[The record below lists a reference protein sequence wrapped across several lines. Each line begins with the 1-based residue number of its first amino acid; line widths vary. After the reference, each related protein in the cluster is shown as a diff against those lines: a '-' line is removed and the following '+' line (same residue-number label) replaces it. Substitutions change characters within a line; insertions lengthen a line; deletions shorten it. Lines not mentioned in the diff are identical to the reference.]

1 MRKSIVFFLV
11 FLFSVSSWDVGAQEF
26 VYKPI
31 NPAFGGETF
40 NYQWLLSSAESQ
52 NLYTDEDNQF
62 EESTLSEFTQ
72 SLNSQLLSRINR
84 ALLDAQI
91 NTEGGLQPGI
101 YNFGSLNV
109 QVYEA
114 LEGLVV
120 DILDIDTGEQSQ
132 IIIPN

>member
-1 MRKSIVFFLV
+1 MKKSIVVFLV
-11 FLFSVSSWDVGAQEF
+11 FLFSVSWGVCAQEF

-52 NLYTDEDNQF
+52 NLYTDEDEQL
-62 EESTLSEFTQ
+62 EETTLSEFTQ

-84 ALLDAQI
+84 VLLDAQI
-91 NTEGGLQPGI
+91 DTEGGLQPGV

-109 QVYEA
+109 QVYES
-114 LEGLVV
+114 LEGLIV

>member
-1 MRKSIVFFLV
+1 MKKSIVIFLV
-11 FLFSVSSWDVGAQEF
+11 FLVSVSWGVGAQEF

-40 NYQWLLSSAESQ
+40 NYQWLLSSAEAQ
-52 NLYTDEDNQF
+52 NFYTDEDDNQTD
-62 EESTLSEFTQ
+62 ETTLSEFTQ

-91 NTEGGLQPGI
+91 NTEGGLQPGV

-109 QVYEA
+109 QVYET
-114 LEGLVV
+114 LDGLIV

>member
-1 MRKSIVFFLV
+1 MKKSIVFFLV
-11 FLFSVSSWDVGAQEF
+11 FLFSVSWGVGAQEF

-31 NPAFGGETF
+31 NPAFGGEAF
-40 NYQWLLSSAESQ
+40 NYQWLLSSAEAQ
-52 NLYTDEDNQF
+52 NLYKEDESES
-62 EESTLSEFTQ
+62 EESPLSEFTKN
-72 SLNSQLLSRINR
+72 LNSQLLNRINR

-91 NTEGGLQPGI
+91 DTEGGLQPGV

-109 QVYEA
+109 QVYETI
-114 LEGLVV
+114 EGLVV

>member
-1 MRKSIVFFLV
+1 MKKSIVVFLV
-11 FLFSVSSWDVGAQEF
+11 FLFSVSLDVSAQEF
-26 VYKPI
+26 VYTPI

-52 NLYTDEDNQF
+52 NLYTDDDEQL
-62 EESTLSEFTQ
+62 EETTLSEFTQ

-91 NTEGGLQPGI
+91 NTEGGVQPGV

>member
-1 MRKSIVFFLV
+1 MKKSIVFFLV
-11 FLFSVSSWDVGAQEF
+11 FLFSVSWGVGAQEF

-72 SLNSQLLSRINR
+72 NLNSQLLSRINR

-91 NTEGGLQPGI
+91 DTEGGLQPGV

-109 QVYEA
+109 QVYET
-114 LEGLVV
+114 LDGLVV

>member
-1 MRKSIVFFLV
+1 MKKSIVFFLV
-11 FLFSVSSWDVGAQEF
+11 FLFSVSWGVSAQEF

-52 NLYTDEDNQF
+52 NLYTDEDGQF

-91 NTEGGLQPGI
+91 DTEGGLQPGV

-109 QVYEA
+109 QVYET
-114 LEGLVV
+114 LDGLVV